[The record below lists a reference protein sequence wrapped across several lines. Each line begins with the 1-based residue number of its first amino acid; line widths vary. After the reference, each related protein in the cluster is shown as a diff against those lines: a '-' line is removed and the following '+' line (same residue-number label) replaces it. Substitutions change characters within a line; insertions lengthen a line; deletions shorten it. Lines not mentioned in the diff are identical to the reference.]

1 VSHVG
6 FIFHAEVSG
15 KDRQIEAARGWLE
28 QRGFE
33 VWEHPRRADPDSLS
47 GRMPATKLLVTF
59 GGDGTLLWAARE
71 AAPAGVPLLGVNMG
85 RLGFLA
91 EVELSGLEQALERW
105 TRGQF
110 RLEGRTLLEASLG
123 HPEQPAEENR
133 HLALNDVMFHRG
145 QRMHLVRFEVAVDH
159 EPVGAFEADGI
170 LVSTATGS
178 TGYGLSMGG
187 PIVHPRVRDLIFT
200 PVNPHSLFNRAV
212 VLPPDSAIDVRLP
225 DEAGILTCDG
235 QTAIPVP
242 RGEPVHVKAAANDA
256 QLVRFR
262 TAPHFFDLLRK
273 KIRWGIP
280 LTEPTE

>member
-1 VSHVG
+1 MSDVG
-6 FIFHAEVSG
+6 FIFHAEVSREE
-15 KDRQIEAARGWLE
+15 RQVRAARGWLE
-28 QRGFE
+28 QRGFQ

-47 GRMPATKLLVTF
+47 GRMPTTKLVVTF

-71 AAPAGVPLLGVNMG
+71 AAPLGVPLLGVNLG

-91 EVELSGLEQALERW
+91 EVELSSLEDALERW
-105 TRGQF
+105 T
-110 RLEGRTLLEASLG
+110 EGRFHLERRTLVEASL
-123 HPEQPAEENR
+123 HPAPHPAGR
-133 HLALNDVMFHRG
+133 AYLALNDVLFQRG
-145 QRMHLVRFEVAVDH
+145 QGLHLVRFEVAVDH
-159 EPVGAFEADGI
+159 EPVGTFEADGI

-212 VLPPDSAIDVRLP
+212 VLPPESAIDVSLP
-225 DEAGILTCDG
+225 EEVGILTCDG
-235 QTAIPVP
+235 QTAFPV
-242 RGEPVHVKAAANDA
+242 EPGRRVHVQAASNDA
-256 QLVRFR
+256 LLVRFR
-262 TAPHFFDLLRK
+262 TAPYFFDLLRK